1 MAIDLPPT
9 IWTPPKPAIIQALP
23 APFRVRIGEQHGASE
38 IEYHEWAFPRDIRE
52 ASLAE
57 ARAYMPKDLDF
68 DFPEWALQ
76 RLLPKMG
83 MFVPGVLWNLSVPLV
98 KTVVFLTTT
107 NAADQSWSVLDDWN
121 SADNNVE
128 VIAPGGSGGGRRG
141 GTSSSTNS
149 NASGGGGGAYSGQT
163 NITLTPSGSATY
175 RLPAGGASHN
185 VSGLGTATPGNTGAD
200 AWFNS
205 TSLAG
210 SSVGAKGGAGGSAA
224 TNSATGAA
232 GGAAG
237 SGIGAT
243 KTSGGGSATS
253 ANSGAG
259 ASGGGG
265 AGGPTSNGVSSSG
278 ATGGN
283 GGSPSGGT
291 GSSAS
296 NAGGDGTG
304 WQVSPAR
311 GSGGGSGGDTSQ
323 VGGASAQSGAGG
335 NFGGGSGGCAS
346 RQTSGSPGSALIG
359 AGGPALIVITNNFTL

>member
-1 MAIDLPPT
+1 MSIDLPPP
-9 IWTPPKPAIIQALP
+9 IWTPEKPAIIRALP

-38 IEYHEWAFPRDIRE
+38 IEYREWAFPRDIRE

-57 ARAYMPKDLDF
+57 ALVYMPKDVDF
-68 DFPEWALQ
+68 DFPEWALG

-83 MFVPGVLWNLSVPLV
+83 MFVPGLLWNPVSLV

-107 NAADQSWSVLDDWN
+107 NAADQSWSVLSDWN

-141 GTSSSTNS
+141 GTSSSTSS

-175 RLPAGGASHN
+175 RLPAGGAAHN
-185 VSGLGTATPGNTGAD
+185 VASLGASASGSVGAD

-210 SSVGAKGGAGGSAA
+210 SSVGAKGGGAGNAGISA
-224 TNSATGAA
+224 SGAA
-232 GGAAG
+232 GGASA

-253 ANSGAG
+253 STTIGAT
-259 ASGGGG
+259 GGGG
-265 AGGPTSNGVSSSG
+265 AGGPTSNGVASTTS
-278 ATGGN
+278 TGGN

-291 GSSAS
+291 GSAAS
-296 NAGGDGTG
+296 NAGGDGTH
-304 WQVSPAR
+304 WQASPAR

-323 VGGASAQSGAGG
+323 TGGSSATSGAGG
-335 NFGGGSGGCAS
+335 NFGGGSGGCAT
-346 RQTSGSPGSALIG
+346 RQTSGSPGSAIIG